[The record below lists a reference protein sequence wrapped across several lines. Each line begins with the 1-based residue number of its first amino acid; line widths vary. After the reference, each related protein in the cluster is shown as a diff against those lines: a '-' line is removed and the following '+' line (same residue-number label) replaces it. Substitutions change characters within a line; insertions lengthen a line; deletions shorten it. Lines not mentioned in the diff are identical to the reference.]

1 MNEPHEPVLA
11 SIRVLL
17 VDDHPLLRE
26 GLAAILDAEPDIEVV
41 AQACSGAEAITCFD
55 AHRPDVTVMDVQMPG
70 IDGVAAT
77 SRICAAWPGAKVLIL
92 TTYQGDVQAL
102 RALKAGASGY
112 LLKSA
117 ARTRLMDAIRSV
129 HAGRRYIPPEIAAS
143 LAAHV
148 ADETLSTRETAVLEQ
163 LAAGGSN
170 KAIAARL
177 FISEDTVKSHV
188 KSILAKLSASDR
200 TQAVVIAM
208 RRGIIDV

>member
-1 MNEPHEPVLA
+1 MAEPDATAGAV
-11 SIRVLL
+11 IRVLL

-26 GLAAILDAEPDIEVV
+26 GLAAILEAEPNIAVV
-41 AQACSGAEAITCFD
+41 AQASNGAEAIACFEI
-55 AHRPDVTVMDVQMPG
+55 HRPDVTVMDVQMPG

-77 SRICAAWPGAKVLIL
+77 ASICSAWPGARVLIL

-117 ARTRLMDAIRSV
+117 ARMGLMDAIRSV
-129 HAGRRYIPPEIAAS
+129 HAGRRYIPPEIAAA

-188 KSILAKLSASDR
+188 KSILSKLSASDR
-200 TQAVVIAM
+200 TQAVVIAV

>member
-1 MNEPHEPVLA
+1 MNDLHETERA

-26 GLAAILDAEPDIEVV
+26 GLAAILEAEPDIEVV
-41 AQACSGAEAITCFD
+41 AQASSGAEAITCFD
-55 AHRPDVTVMDVQMPG
+55 ALRPDVTVMDVQMPG
-70 IDGVAAT
+70 IDGISAT
-77 SRICAAWPGAKVLIL
+77 SRICSAWPGAKILIL

-117 ARTRLMDAIRSV
+117 VRIRLMDAIRAV
-129 HAGRRYIPPEIAAS
+129 NAGLRYIPPDIAAT

-148 ADETLSTRETAVLEQ
+148 TDETLSTRETAVLEQ

-188 KSILAKLSASDR
+188 RSILAKLSASDR